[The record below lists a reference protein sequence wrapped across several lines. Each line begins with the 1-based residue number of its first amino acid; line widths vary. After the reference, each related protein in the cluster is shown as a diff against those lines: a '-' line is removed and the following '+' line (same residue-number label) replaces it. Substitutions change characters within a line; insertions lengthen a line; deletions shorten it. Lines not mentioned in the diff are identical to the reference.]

1 MDTMSARRLVAVL
14 IFVVCSL
21 ASAAL
26 GQVTTSNPL
35 DDTKAAVEEVLD
47 DAGVPFSDQ
56 QNGEL
61 ALVMEEQRQASER
74 LFGDI
79 MDFSGGPV
87 RGADRDRA
95 LAGIQW
101 MNEAF
106 EASLTDLLTPAQNRV
121 WTEHRAVEI
130 RAAGGPPALRLFLD
144 EAGVPLDTRQTR
156 LTTAIYETA
165 AGRLRRGETDGAA
178 ATGVTDIENE
188 ALVEV
193 ADLLTPPQVEAVL
206 TAAGPGVSRG
216 PVGGPADPGGDEG
229 YASQPP
235 GSAPVAPD
243 TRFGR
248 VVRALRALARPTAAF
263 VGGATASGSAA
274 SSEQI
279 AQIRINN
286 NQFTTEN
293 FGGRGAP
300 GFGNSGRNFRRGGG
314 GGGRGGPRR
323 GGGGNI
329 EIIERGGTGDFHGNF
344 SFDFRDEALTAP
356 NALADNKPEFQQ
368 RNINANI
375 SGPFIRDFLT
385 ASFTFNQNERENA
398 DTVVAS
404 TPTGDLS
411 FGIVSPEVS
420 RSYSTNGQ
428 MQLGTA
434 HALHFNLRYQH
445 ETSDNN
451 GVGGFSLPE
460 RASTQSR
467 TNINAGLREI
477 WVISPRTLHEVSLT
491 HFGNESTN
499 EAVTRAERINVL
511 DAFRSG
517 GADRNNRRRENNY
530 TLANLLWYE
539 GDRLTFKTGTE
550 IGYRTNSSFSED
562 GFFGTFTF
570 SSLDDFLAGRPLAY
584 TVTQG
589 DPDLDTTQLEVAGFV
604 QTDWRVSRRF
614 TFFAGLRYERQTNIT
629 DNDNFDPR
637 VGFAYSLGSAT
648 VLRGGAG
655 LFHQN
660 LNLGLVQDVLR
671 LDGARQFEIE
681 VNNPSYPDPFAG
693 GEGSVVPPSSRRLF
707 APDLSVPYQASASL
721 SLERTLPWNVSVNA
735 SYDFSR
741 GYDRFRTINLNAPLP
756 GEIAP
761 PNPDEGRILQLES
774 TGRSRSHGVRL
785 GFRQRLTFLTYNAS
799 YTLSS
804 NHDDGQ
810 GPFYVPMNSHDPDAD
825 WGRAGFNQRHRYSF
839 GVNMEAPF
847 GTLLT
852 IDADGNSGRPY
863 NITTGA
869 DDNNDLESNDR
880 PDGVARNSADGP
892 SFFNVD
898 MTLSKTFRLNDRGT
912 QLSIF
917 ANVDNVFNLV
927 NLRNPSGV
935 LTSSF
940 FGIPTSASSARDA
953 ELGMRYQF

>member
-1 MDTMSARRLVAVL
+1 MSARRPVSVVT
-14 IFVVCSL
+14 FVVCSL
-21 ASAAL
+21 ASVAL

-35 DDTKAAVEEVLD
+35 DDLKAVVEEVLD
-47 DAGVPFSDQ
+47 AAGVAFTDQ
-56 QNGEL
+56 QNREL
-61 ALVMEEQRQASER
+61 ALVMEEQRRASER

-106 EASLTDLLTPAQNRV
+106 ETSLTDLLTPAQHRV

-144 EAGVPLDTRQTR
+144 EAGVPLDARQTR
-156 LTTAIYETA
+156 LATTIYETA
-165 AGRLRRGETDGAA
+165 AGRLRRAETDGAA
-178 ATGVTDIENE
+178 ATAVTDIENE

-193 ADLLTPPQVEAVL
+193 ADVLTPPQVEAVL

-216 PVGGPADPGGDEG
+216 PVGGPADPGGDVG
-229 YASQPP
+229 SPSQSP
-235 GSAPVAPD
+235 GPALAAPD
-243 TRFGR
+243 TRFGS
-248 VVRALRALARPTAAF
+248 VVRALWALARPTAAY

-300 GFGNSGRNFRRGGG
+300 GFGNFGGFRG
-314 GGGRGGPRR
+314 GGGRGGGGRGGRR
-323 GGGGNI
+323 GGGGGNI

-344 SFDFRDEALTAP
+344 SFDFRDEALTAT

-368 RNINANI
+368 RNINVNI

-404 TPTGDLS
+404 TPTGNVS
-411 FGIVSPEVS
+411 FGIVSPELN
-420 RSYSTNGQ
+420 RSFSTNGQ
-428 MQLGTA
+428 MQLGTS

-451 GVGGFSLPE
+451 GVGGFTLPE
-460 RASTQSR
+460 RASTQTR

-499 EAVTRAERINVL
+499 AAVTRAERINVL

-530 TLANLLWYE
+530 TLANLLWFE

-562 GFFGTFTF
+562 GFLGTFTF
-570 SSLDDFLAGRPLAY
+570 SSLDDFLAGRPLGY
-584 TVTQG
+584 TVTRG

-604 QTDWRVSRRF
+604 QTDWRISRRF

-629 DNDNFDPR
+629 DNDNVDPR

-648 VLRGGAG
+648 VLRGGGG

-671 LDGARQFEIE
+671 LNGIRQFDIE

-693 GEGSVVPPSSRRLF
+693 GEANVVPPSSRRLF
-707 APDLSVPYQASASL
+707 APDLSVPYQARASL
-721 SLERTLPWNVSVNA
+721 SLERTLPWNISVDA

-741 GYDRFRTINLNAPLP
+741 GYNRFRTINLNAPLP
-756 GEIAP
+756 GETES

-774 TGRSRSHGVRL
+774 TGRSRSHSVRV
-785 GFRQRLTFLTYNAS
+785 GFRQRLTFLTYNAR

-804 NHDDGQ
+804 DYDDGE
-810 GPFYVPMNSHDPDAD
+810 GPFYVPMDSYDPDAD
-825 WGRAGFNQRHRYSF
+825 WGRAGFSQRHRYNF

-852 IDADGNSGRPY
+852 IDASGNSGRPY

-869 DDNNDLESNDR
+869 DGNNDLERNDR
-880 PDGVARNSADGP
+880 PDGVERNSADGP

-898 MTLSKTFRLNDRGT
+898 TTLSKTVGLNDRGT
-912 QLSIF
+912 QLSIY
-917 ANVDNVFNLV
+917 ASVDNVFNMV

-935 LTSSF
+935 LTSRF

-953 ELGMRYQF
+953 EIGMRYQF

>member
-1 MDTMSARRLVAVL
+1 M
-14 IFVVCSL
+14 
-21 ASAAL
+21 
-26 GQVTTSNPL
+26 
-35 DDTKAAVEEVLD
+35 
-47 DAGVPFSDQ
+47 
-56 QNGEL
+56 
-61 ALVMEEQRQASER
+61 
-74 LFGDI
+74 
-79 MDFSGGPV
+79 
-87 RGADRDRA
+87 
-95 LAGIQW
+95 
-101 MNEAF
+101 
-106 EASLTDLLTPAQNRV
+106 
-121 WTEHRAVEI
+121 
-130 RAAGGPPALRLFLD
+130 AGG
-144 EAGVPLDTRQTR
+144 
-156 LTTAIYETA
+156 
-165 AGRLRRGETDGAA
+165 
-178 ATGVTDIENE
+178 
-188 ALVEV
+188 V
-193 ADLLTPPQVEAVL
+193 A
-206 TAAGPGVSRG
+206 
-216 PVGGPADPGGDEG
+216 
-229 YASQPP
+229 
-235 GSAPVAPD
+235 
-243 TRFGR
+243 
-248 VVRALRALARPTAAF
+248 
-263 VGGATASGSAA
+263 
-274 SSEQI
+274 
-279 AQIRINN
+279 
-286 NQFTTEN
+286 
-293 FGGRGAP
+293 
-300 GFGNSGRNFRRGGG
+300 
-314 GGGRGGPRR
+314 PRR

-344 SFDFRDEALTAP
+344 SFDFRDEELTAT

-385 ASFTFNQNERENA
+385 ASFTFSQNERENA

-404 TPTGDLS
+404 TPTGNVS
-411 FGIVSPEVS
+411 FGIVSPEVN

-434 HALHFNLRYQH
+434 PRAAFQRALSARDQRQQRRRWVHPARARIDADPHQH
-445 ETSDNN
+445 Q
-451 GVGGFSLPE
+451 
-460 RASTQSR
+460 RR
-467 TNINAGLREI
+467 LREI

-491 HFGNESTN
+491 HFGNEFTN

-562 GFFGTFTF
+562 GFLGTFTF

-584 TVTQG
+584 TVTRG

-604 QTDWRVSRRF
+604 QTDWRISRRF

-660 LNLGLVQDVLR
+660 LNLRLAQDVLR
-671 LDGARQFEIE
+671 LDGTRQYEIE

-693 GEGSVVPPSSRRLF
+693 GEANVVPPLSRRLF
-707 APDLSVPYQASASL
+707 APDLSVPYQARASL
-721 SLERTLPWNVSVNA
+721 SLARTLPWNISVDA

-756 GEIAP
+756 GETEP

-774 TGRSRSHGVRL
+774 TGRSRSHSLRV

-804 NHDDGQ
+804 NYDDGQ
-810 GPFYVPMNSHDPDAD
+810 GPFYVPMNSYDPDAD
-825 WGRAGFNQRHRYSF
+825 WGRAGFSQRHRYSF

-852 IDADGNSGRPY
+852 IDAFGNSGRPY

-869 DDNNDLESNDR
+869 DDNSDLEGNDR
-880 PDGVARNSADGP
+880 PDGVERNSADGP

-898 MTLSKTFRLNDRGT
+898 TTLSKTFRLNDRG
-912 QLSIF
+912 
-917 ANVDNVFNLV
+917 
-927 NLRNPSGV
+927 RN
-935 LTSSF
+935 
-940 FGIPTSASSARDA
+940 SASTRT
-953 ELGMRYQF
+953 